1 MIWHIAKRE
10 LYDNLNSLRFALAIV
25 LLIGLMITNAIVYL
39 REHPARVQ
47 QYRNSSTE
55 ALEVLA
61 ARTDLY
67 DIALNG
73 PGNLYK
79 QPTPLRFCA
88 EGGESF
94 LSEVVDGGYWMWGYG
109 DGFKDFWML
118 NYPASNPNLLN
129 IRPDVTK
136 VDWAFVI
143 GYVLSLLAI
152 LFTFDSV
159 SGEREQ
165 GTLRLMLANSIPRHT
180 VLLGKFFG
188 ALISIGIPTALAVL
202 TNLLV
207 ISTSSTVYL
216 NREAWERLGIIIV
229 VALIYIC
236 LFLVLGLLVSTR
248 TQRSSVSLV
257 ILLLTWVIFVV
268 FVPGTLAS
276 IASGLSPPTSSEEL
290 QKRQNQL
297 HTELWNAYRDRTGG
311 DETPERTLARS
322 EYIMKQV
329 EQQERLRREHL
340 NQQITQVQRA
350 RAITRISPAAIFQQ
364 SLEVFAGTGFTRH
377 LQFLENAQRYARE
390 YREFIEN
397 TDRSDAESPH
407 LIGVPEGMSKK
418 PVSPEA
424 IPRFED
430 TLNLSNDFNT
440 ATTELLLL
448 TLFFVVLLSGAYL
461 AFVRVEV

>member
-1 MIWHIAKRE
+1 MWHIAKRE

-39 REHPARVQ
+39 REHPVRVQ

-55 ALEVLA
+55 ALEVLT

-79 QPTPLRFCA
+79 QPTLLRFCA
-88 EGGESF
+88 EDGESF
-94 LSEVVDGGYWMWGYG
+94 LSEVVDGGYWMWSYG

-159 SGEREQ
+159 SGERER

-180 VLLGKFFG
+180 VLLGKFLG

-202 TNLLV
+202 INLLV
-207 ISTSSTVYL
+207 ISTSSAVHL
-216 NREAWERLGIIIV
+216 NRAAWERLGIIIV

-236 LFLVLGLLVSTR
+236 LFLALGLLVSTR

-257 ILLLTWVIFVV
+257 ILLLVWVIFVV
-268 FVPGTLAS
+268 FVPSTLAS
-276 IASGLSPPTSSEEL
+276 IASGLSPPTSSDEL

-297 HTELWNAYRDRTGG
+297 HSELWDTYSDRMGG

-322 EYIMKQV
+322 EYIMKQL

-350 RAITRISPAAIFQQ
+350 RAVTRISPAAILQHT
-364 SLEVFAGTGFTRH
+364 LEAFAGTGFTRH
-377 LQFLENAQRYARE
+377 LQFLENVQRYARG
-390 YREFIEN
+390 YREFVEN

-418 PVSPEA
+418 PVRPEV
-424 IPRFED
+424 IPKFED
-430 TLNLSNDFNT
+430 TLNLSKDFNN
-440 ATTELLLL
+440 AATELLLL
-448 TLFFVVLLSGAYL
+448 MLFFIVLLSGAYL
-461 AFVRVEV
+461 AFVSVEV

>member
-1 MIWHIAKRE
+1 MMWHIAKRE
-10 LYDNLNSLRFALAIV
+10 LYDNFNNLRFALATV

-39 REHPARVQ
+39 REHPTRVQ
-47 QYRNSSTE
+47 QYRDSVAES
-55 ALEVLA
+55 LEVLT

-79 QPTPLRFCA
+79 QPAVLRFCA

-94 LSEVVDGGYWMWGYG
+94 LSEFVDGGYWMWGYG
-109 DGFKDFWML
+109 EGFRDFWML

-136 VDWAFVI
+136 VDWVFII
-143 GYVLSLLAI
+143 GYVLSLLAL

-159 SGEREQ
+159 SGERER

-180 VLLGKFFG
+180 VLLGKFLG
-188 ALISIGIPTALAVL
+188 ALISLSIPTALAVL
-202 TNLLV
+202 INLLM
-207 ISTSSTVYL
+207 ISTSSAVHL
-216 NREAWERLGIIIV
+216 NSEAWERLGIIIIV
-229 VALIYIC
+229 GLVYTC
-236 LFLVLGLLVSTR
+236 LFLALGLLVSTR

-257 ILLLTWVIFVV
+257 VLLLTWVIFVI
-268 FVPGTLAS
+268 FVPSTLAS
-276 IASGLSPPTSSEEL
+276 IASGLSSPISFDEL

-297 HTELWNAYRDRTGG
+297 HRELWDAYRERTGG
-311 DETPERTLARS
+311 DETLRRTQGRS
-322 EYIMKQV
+322 EYIIEQR
-329 EQQERLRREHL
+329 EQQERSRREHL

-350 RAITRISPAAIFQQ
+350 RAVTRLSPAAIFQH
-364 SLEVFAGTGFTRH
+364 SLEAFAGTGFVRH

-390 YREFIEN
+390 YREFVED
-397 TDRSDAESPH
+397 TDRSDPESLH

-418 PVSPEA
+418 PVNPES

-430 TLNLSNDFNT
+430 TLSLSKDFNT
-440 ATTELLLL
+440 AAIDLLLL
-448 TLFFVVLLSGAYL
+448 VLFVIVLLSAAYL

>member
-1 MIWHIAKRE
+1 MWHIAKRE

-55 ALEVLA
+55 ALEVLTT
-61 ARTDLY
+61 RTDLY

-440 ATTELLLL
+440 AATELLLL

>member
-55 ALEVLA
+55 ALEVLTT
-61 ARTDLY
+61 RTDLY

>member
-39 REHPARVQ
+39 REHPVRVQ
-47 QYRNSSTE
+47 QYRNSATESME
-55 ALEVLA
+55 ALT

-67 DIALNG
+67 DIALKG

-94 LSEVVDGGYWMWGYG
+94 LSEVVDGGYWMWSYG

-202 TNLLV
+202 INLLV

-297 HTELWNAYRDRTGG
+297 HTELWNAYRDKTGG
-311 DETPERTLARS
+311 DETPERTLGRS

-329 EQQERLRREHL
+329 EQQERLHREHL

-364 SLEVFAGTGFTRH
+364 SLEAFAGTGFTRH

-390 YREFIEN
+390 YREFVDN
-397 TDRSDAESPH
+397 TDRSDVESPH

-430 TLNLSNDFNT
+430 TLNLSKDFNT
-440 ATTELLLL
+440 AATELLLL

>member
-55 ALEVLA
+55 ALEVLTT
-61 ARTDLY
+61 RTDLY

-202 TNLLV
+202 TNLLA

-311 DETPERTLARS
+311 DETPERTLGRS

-364 SLEVFAGTGFTRH
+364 SLEAFAGTGFTRH